1 MSKSLFLLPLLW
13 RGKQETN
20 FIPVRQK
27 KFWDQPTWLWD
38 QITRKETSWKFQKLD
53 AEIGNIMVPSYTV
66 PPYSWPFSYASLTCL
81 PFPPPSCPCGIRAT
95 TGSETS
101 TCNVLILSGM
111 SEDGSRALTRIAG
124 KDFGPDTTAWGAHVF
139 PLYRRTLTLV
149 KVLSLR
155 ICITCKCQV
164 IILC

>member
-38 QITRKETSWKFQKLD
+38 QIPRKETSWKFQKLD

-95 TGSETS
+95 TGSETF
-101 TCNVLILSGM
+101 TCSFDPEWNV
-111 SEDGSRALTRIAG
+111 
-124 KDFGPDTTAWGAHVF
+124 WGWQQSSDPYCWEGLWPRHNC
-139 PLYRRTLTLV
+139 LRRTCV
-149 KVLSLR
+149 SFVQKNSD
-155 ICITCKCQV
+155 IG
-164 IILC
+164 